1 MPTLPAL
8 NSLKVFEAAVRC
20 GSFAQAA
27 DELHLTPSAISHQIK
42 LLEERLGVRL
52 FHRVRRAVI
61 ATDAGQ
67 RYYEE
72 VRAAFRRIAVAT
84 AELTDSIKNDRLTI
98 YSSPSF
104 AAQWLMP
111 RLSHF
116 VATHPELDV
125 VFSVAP
131 PPFDLKANDCDIGI
145 QYAQDDGDVVQLI
158 PLPPELIV
166 PMCSPDFLDGA
177 RRIRRPE
184 DLAVHALI
192 HSDRCLVRWRQ
203 WLELHPGLV
212 LDLDRGLH
220 FDRSFMS
227 ISAAVQGLG
236 VCLESTLLAHGE
248 LVSGRLVKPLGD
260 DGIEITGHRVV
271 CLPDKRMLPKV
282 LAFADWLSD
291 ALSTKQHADVKS
303 AHASDAIDEGK
314 KRSSQSLPRTG
325 PRGGDLGGSDAR
337 RSSTPRRHRRVKKG

>member
-1 MPTLPAL
+1 MSPLPAL
-8 NSLKVFEAAVRC
+8 NALKAFEAAVRC
-20 GSFAQAA
+20 GSFAHAA

-42 LLEERLGVRL
+42 LLEERLGVQL
-52 FHRVRRAVI
+52 FHRIRRAVVPS
-61 ATDAGQ
+61 DAGQ
-67 RYYEE
+67 RYYQEI
-72 VRAAFRRIAVAT
+72 RTAFRRIAAAT
-84 AELTDSIKNDRLTI
+84 AELTDGGKNDRLTL

-111 RLSHF
+111 RLSNF
-116 VATHPELDV
+116 VEAHPELDV
-125 VFSVAP
+125 VFSAAP
-131 PPFDLKANDCDIGI
+131 PPFDLRANECDVGI
-145 QYAQDDGDVVQLI
+145 QYAQDDVDVVQLI
-158 PLPPELIV
+158 ALPPELIV

-203 WLELHPGLV
+203 WLELHPGLS

-236 VCLESTLLAHGE
+236 ICLESTLLAHGE

-260 DGIEITGHRVV
+260 DGIEITGHRIV
-271 CLPDKRMLPKV
+271 CLPEKNMLPKV

-291 ALSTKQHADVKS
+291 ALSSGQRGDPQQDERLD
-303 AHASDAIDEGK
+303 DATPK
-314 KRSSQSLPRTG
+314 TATRLPQPSPTAKRGAERRRAAAKRPTA
-325 PRGGDLGGSDAR
+325 AR
-337 RSSTPRRHRRVKKG
+337 RCRRIGD

>member
-8 NSLKVFEAAVRC
+8 NALKAFEAAVRC
-20 GSFAQAA
+20 GSFAHAA

-42 LLEERLGVRL
+42 LLEDRLGVRL

-61 ATDAGQ
+61 PTDAGQ

-72 VRAAFRRIAVAT
+72 VRAAFRRIAAAT
-84 AELTDSIKNDRLTI
+84 AELTDSTKNDRLTI
-98 YSSPSF
+98 YASPSF

-116 VATHPELDV
+116 VATHPQLDV
-125 VFSVAP
+125 VFSAVP
-131 PPFDLKANDCDIGI
+131 SPFDLRSVDCDVGI

-260 DGIEITGHRVV
+260 DGIEIAGHRVV
-271 CLPDKRMLPKV
+271 CLPDKRRLPKV

-291 ALSTKQHADVKS
+291 ALSTGHHVDAKA
-303 AHASDAIDEGK
+303 AH
-314 KRSSQSLPRTG
+314 
-325 PRGGDLGGSDAR
+325 GSDATDGRKNR
-337 RSSTPRRHRRVKKG
+337 RSQKAVAHGPPRRRSW